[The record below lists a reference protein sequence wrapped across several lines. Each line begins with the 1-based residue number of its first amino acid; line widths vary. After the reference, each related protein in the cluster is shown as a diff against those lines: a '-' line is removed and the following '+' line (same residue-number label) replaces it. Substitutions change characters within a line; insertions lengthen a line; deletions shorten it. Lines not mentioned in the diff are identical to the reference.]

1 MSACT
6 RLCSR
11 VTRSASIL
19 STQGAMRARW
29 TMSDVQLDFMERL
42 VARNAELRALLER
55 LLDPEDLGH
64 AVSEE
69 VRRLVHAQIRGR

>member
-1 MSACT
+1 
-6 RLCSR
+6 
-11 VTRSASIL
+11 
-19 STQGAMRARW
+19 
-29 TMSDVQLDFMERL
+29 MSDVQLDFMERL